1 MSTVVKAAS
10 APVLVVADFLN
21 VLECAKLIDLWSLR
35 GGELSFTMR
44 EDENGA
50 LHRVYDRNIKSRT
63 DYFIEEVEFI
73 DLIKMRIKERIAPLV
88 KECFRFELTR
98 FEDFRIG
105 CYEASEGGHFSP
117 HRDDS
122 TVGTAH
128 RKFALSVNLNEE
140 DYIGGHLCFPEYP
153 ALQYKTATGSA
164 CIFSGGALHAVRPV
178 ERGKRFAL
186 LSFLYGEE
194 ESSKRRSYYIQQ
206 MQNISTS
213 GLIPT
218 LGARV

>member
-1 MSTVVKAAS
+1 MSIVVNTAS
-10 APVLVVADFLN
+10 APVLVVPEFLDR
-21 VLECAKLIDLWSLR
+21 LECKNLIDLWSTK
-35 GGELSFTMR
+35 GGEQSFTMR

-50 LHRVYDRNIKSRT
+50 LHRVYDKKIKSRK
-63 DYFIEEVEFI
+63 DYFIEEGSVI
-73 DLIKMRIKERIAPLV
+73 DLIRSRIRRKISPLMG
-88 KECFRFELTR
+88 ECFRFEITR

-122 TVGTAH
+122 TIGTAH

-153 ALQYKTATGSA
+153 ALHYKTQTGSA

-178 ERGKRFAL
+178 EKGTRFAL

-194 ESSKRRSYYIQQ
+194 ESVHRRQYYMQQ
-206 MQNISTS
+206 MNNMSTKQLFS
-213 GLIPT
+213 
-218 LGARV
+218 